1 MVIAKA
7 RGTKRK
13 CQNEDCGLPFYD
25 LNREAFECPNCA
37 TSFDLEREAPA
48 AAPLASAY
56 RSRRKPPEL
65 IIVAP
70 PPPQLRRR
78 RTVLAMMIC
87 PSTRHRRISRSSTT
101 TKLMKKSMTSH
112 PRGSTVVAKTRLR
125 SADPTTCGGRSSGVA
140 HGAE

>member
-70 PPPQLRRR
+70 PAPPTATTQDGVGDDDLP
-78 RTVLAMMIC
+78 VDAASPDQPLLDDDEVDEEIDD
-87 PSTRHRRISRSSTT
+87 IS
-101 TKLMKKSMTSH
+101 
-112 PRGSTVVAKTRLR
+112 PTRL
-125 SADPTTCGGRSSGVA
+125 DGGG
-140 HGAE
+140 ED